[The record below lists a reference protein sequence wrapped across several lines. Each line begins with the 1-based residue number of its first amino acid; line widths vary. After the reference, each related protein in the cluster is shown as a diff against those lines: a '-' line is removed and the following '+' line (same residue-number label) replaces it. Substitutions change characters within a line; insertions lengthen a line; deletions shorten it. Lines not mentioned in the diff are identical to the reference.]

1 MAASKELF
9 GRRWA
14 VTVDTTRITELDLTF
29 KIEKSLKDEPNKCE
43 LKIWNL
49 TEDMRAAIE
58 ELNPQTDPVSSLAK
72 KKVKTAAR
80 KQAIKGIPC
89 QIEAGYGDN
98 DKDLSLLW
106 LGDIRSAKSERTGP
120 DWITTLE
127 SGDGEKA
134 WQNARV
140 NVSFGPMT
148 PVDTALQA
156 IVKSLGLGEGNIKKV
171 GALLRISGKTFTQG
185 TVISG
190 PTSRALTAFCK
201 SADLEWSI
209 QDGAVQII
217 DRGKALDAQAIKIS
231 ADTGMLDSPSVDVDG
246 VLTVKTLMIPDVRP
260 GRLIVIDSRRIKG
273 NYKID
278 KATWTGDT
286 FGTDWAIEMQASRY

>member
-1 MAASKELF
+1 MQGAELF

-14 VTVDTTRITELDLTF
+14 VTVNTTRITELDLSF

-49 TEDMRAAIE
+49 TEDLRAQIE
-58 ELNPQTDPVSSLAK
+58 ELNPKTDEVSSLAK
-72 KKVKTAAR
+72 KKNKVAVR
-80 KQAIKGIPC
+80 KQATKGIPC

-156 IVKSLGLGEGNIKKV
+156 IVKSLGLGEGNIKKAGDV
-171 GALLRISGKTFTQG
+171 LRLSGKTFTQG

-190 PTSRALTAFCK
+190 PTARELTAFCK

-209 QDGAVQII
+209 QDGAVQIL
-217 DRGKALDAQAIKIS
+217 DRGKALDATAIKVS
-231 ADTGMLDSPSVDVDG
+231 AETGMLDSPSVDVDG
-246 VLTVKTLMIPDVRP
+246 ILTVKMLMIPDVRP
-260 GRLIVIDSRRIKG
+260 GRLLVIDSKRIKG
-273 NYKID
+273 NYKIE
-278 KATWTGDT
+278 KITWTGDT
-286 FGTDWAIEMQASRY
+286 YGTPWEIEMEAARY